1 MNLHF
6 KPSIYT
12 DIHFANENNI
22 KACLPWLRA
31 NELTWQIGSQR
42 ATISEQENLLEE
54 IRLGVPT
61 HRTSPMPKRERDAL
75 KKHNSFTP
83 NDLERMWQEYRRF
96 DSFIVAL
103 DAARLPVDAIAF
115 YRAFHQ
121 EPAEEWGI
129 YIYVAKLFEY
139 LDNLYSPLQKH
150 ISFFSRESLLACIL
164 FEIFHHE
171 FFHHLVEAT
180 ATTIEF
186 LSAAFGVPRPVY
198 LSYIML
204 QRGGNWAEHPHHP
217 LEEALA
223 NAYAYNSLSF
233 VSFTRRSY
241 QDGLVRLYQKLLP
254 RYWNA
259 EPAGYNC
266 AAHYIQNSYIT
277 GAAQLLTMLLTSA
290 NPNFVSEDLLD
301 ANAMRLVGSHVL
313 LHGHMAFEIKAQVP
327 TYLVRTFEELDYF
340 YKCIPAPNETYSRL
354 FWHQDTEKVDAY
366 FEQQYKLEQARK
378 KAAQGN

>member
-1 MNLHF
+1 MNLLF
-6 KPSIYT
+6 KQSIYT
-12 DIHFANENNI
+12 DIHFANENKI
-22 KACLPWLRA
+22 EACIPWLRE
-31 NELTWQIGSQR
+31 NQLTWQVGSDR
-42 ATISEQENLLEE
+42 ARQNDQIKLFEE

-61 HRTSPMPKRERDAL
+61 QRTRALSKRERDEL
-75 KKHNSFTP
+75 KKRNRFNA
-83 NDLERMWQEYRRF
+83 NDLQQLWQEYKHF
-96 DSFIVAL
+96 DSYIVEL
-103 DAARLPVDAIAF
+103 DAARLPVDAIAY

-129 YIYVAKLFEY
+129 YIYVAKLFSY
-139 LDNLYSPLQKH
+139 LDHLFTPLQKRV
-150 ISFFSRESLLACIL
+150 SFFTRESLLACVL

-180 ATTIEF
+180 AATIEF

-198 LSYIML
+198 LQYRGL
-204 QRGGNWAEHPHHP
+204 QFGGNLAQHPHHP

-241 QDGLVRLYQKLLP
+241 QDGLIRLYQKLLP
-254 RYWNA
+254 RYWRG

-290 NPNFVSEDLLD
+290 NPDFVSEELLD

-313 LHGHMAFEIKAQVP
+313 LHGHMAFEIKAEVP
-327 TYLVRTFEELDYF
+327 TYLVGTMEELDEF

-354 FWHQDTEKVDAY
+354 FWHQDTKQVDEY
-366 FEQQYKLEQARK
+366 FDQQYKLEQARK